1 MTNKDHL
8 DKVVYLN
15 PTTSNRNNGKID
27 SEEVGNMNKETYSKT
42 EIDLKLQNLETKV
55 DNQFTLLNDRLE
67 SSTKQIVSETKNMLN
82 ELQLAQYKE
91 REAERKATNKWFI
104 GLLVTIGIALFKLFF
119 P

>member
-1 MTNKDHL
+1 MSENKIIKFNSL
-8 DKVVYLN
+8 KPPVQ
-15 PTTSNRNNGKID
+15 NGIMKPIKGQ
-27 SEEVGNMNKETYSKT
+27 EEKYMDKETYSKT

-67 SSTKQIVSETKNMLN
+67 SSTKQILSETKNMLN